1 MRQIPKGKMRY
12 FMGIDCV
19 VHRRECRLF
28 RQYAANVVL
37 GLLIAVSGVL
47 VTMPRGATAQSTDLT
62 RADNH
67 ALLYAHQIGFS
78 AEIPTIRMKIAD
90 GISAVSMTPRADFS
104 VLPSGPGGASV
115 QLKGGGTYE
124 IVSER
129 GLSGKYRHGV
139 VLARSEQASDLA
151 KARQYCVDHHVDVET
166 IASGALFAVKGNVFD
181 NREYLLMTQRTDDS
195 ALLRKNRKF
204 TLPASYA
211 IGITGQEK
219 EIYTELKTYPTA
231 QIVLRGNDVA
241 ITNQNLMYLDLGETS
256 ATFHDIVGADGKK
269 RDWELSGHVILTPDS
284 NGNLAIVQLADIETL
299 LRGIVPAE
307 IFASAPDAALEAQA
321 IAARTTLIAQVGA
334 RHHSDPYH
342 LCNTQHCQVY
352 RGLSSVHPRTDKA
365 IQRTAGQILTWNQ
378 KTVHAYYSSHCGG
391 ISADN
396 QETWGLPLQP
406 YLISRSDDSAEARVS
421 FKDDGAFRAWLDKK
435 STGYCDSAPEGK
447 PSFASTAYAHWQQSV
462 DSQTIENH
470 LKKAGASI
478 GTLKNVEIVAR
489 GKSYRVTHVRFTGTN
504 GTFDVFKELPI
515 RRIFGGLKSALFD
528 FKIIR
533 SGGKI
538 SSLEFQGAGF
548 GHGVGLCQTGAIGM
562 AQRGKQVDDILKHYY
577 PNAEIRKIY

>member
-1 MRQIPKGKMRY
+1 MRY

-19 VHRRECRLF
+19 IHRWGCQLL
-28 RQYAANVVL
+28 RQCTGSFWLGMVVTLPGVAA
-37 GLLIAVSGVL
+37 
-47 VTMPRGATAQSTDLT
+47 AQSTDLT

-90 GISAVSMTPRADFS
+90 GIASVSMTPKADFS

-115 QLKGGGTYE
+115 QLKGEQTYE

-129 GLSGKYRHGV
+129 GHSGKYRHGV
-139 VLARSEQASDLA
+139 ILARSEHAADLA
-151 KARQYCVDHHVDVET
+151 QARQYCLDHHVEVET
-166 IASGALFAVKGNVFD
+166 ISSGALFAVKGNVFD
-181 NREYLLMTQRTDDS
+181 NREYLLMTQRTDET
-195 ALLRKNRKF
+195 ALLKKNRKF
-204 TLPASYA
+204 TLPAPYA
-211 IGITGQEK
+211 IGMTGQEK

-231 QIVLRGNDVA
+231 QIVFRGNDIA
-241 ITNQNLMYLDLGETS
+241 ITNQNLMYLDLGEQS
-256 ATFHDIVGADGKK
+256 ATFHDVVGADGKK
-269 RDWELSGHVILTPDS
+269 RDWELSGQIILTPDS
-284 NGNLAIVQLADIETL
+284 SGNLAIVQLADIETL

-352 RGLSSVHPRTDKA
+352 RGLSSVHPRTDQA
-365 IQRTAGQILTWNQ
+365 IKRTAGQILTWNQ

-406 YLISRSDDSAEARVS
+406 YLISRSDDAAEAHVS
-421 FKDDGAFRAWLDKK
+421 FKDEDDFRAWLDNKN
-435 STGYCDSAPEGK
+435 TGYCDSAPKGK
-447 PSFASTAYAHWQQSV
+447 NAFASTAYAHWQQSV
-462 DSQTIENH
+462 DIQTIEKN
-470 LKKAGASI
+470 LKNAGASI
-478 GTLKNVEIVAR
+478 GALKNVEIVAR
-489 GKSYRVTHVRFTGTN
+489 GKSHRVTQVRFSGTH
-504 GTFDVFKELPI
+504 GTFDVFKELAV

-533 SGGKI
+533 NGGKI
-538 SSLEFQGAGF
+538 SSLEFKGAGF

-562 AQRGKQVDDILKHYY
+562 AQRGQQVDDILKHYY